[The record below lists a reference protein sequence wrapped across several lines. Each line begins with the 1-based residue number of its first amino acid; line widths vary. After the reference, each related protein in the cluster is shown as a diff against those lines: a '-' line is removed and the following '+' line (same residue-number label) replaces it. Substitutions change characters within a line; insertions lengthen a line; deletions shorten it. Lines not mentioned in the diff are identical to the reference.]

1 MWKVASADYEGT
13 IIMNKLRIVV
23 ADDHG
28 DMRWAAIRLLSDEF
42 SVVGSAADGRNLIDA
57 AITLIPDVIVS
68 DVRMPL
74 FTGPEAMEVLRATGL
89 NIPFVF
95 VSTDASN
102 VESCIEA
109 GCMGFVHKLDMGHE
123 LVRAVS
129 AASRR
134 QIYISREAL
143 TIEGLNYASGAV
155 SRFA

>member
-1 MWKVASADYEGT
+1 MLTVASAAYEGG
-13 IIMNKLRIVV
+13 IIVNKLRILV

-28 DMRWAAIRLLSDEF
+28 DMRWAAIRLLSEEF

-57 AITLIPDVIVS
+57 AITLMPDVIVS

-74 FTGPEAMEVLRATGL
+74 LTGPEAMNVLRATGL

-95 VSTDASN
+95 VSTDVYN
-102 VESCIEA
+102 VELCIEA
-109 GCMGFVHKLDMGHE
+109 GCMGFVHKLDMGYE

-134 QIYISREAL
+134 QVYLSREAL
-143 TIEGLNYASGAV
+143 TVEGRNYPSGAV